1 MSGTWVDAL
10 VEVHRIFGLLILVY
24 VAMSAAIYLFLTAVA
39 AFSLWRDRDL
49 SEIQYSSVL
58 ETELVPPLSIIV
70 PAYNEEIN
78 IVGSVRSLLSINY
91 KQFEIV
97 VVNDGS
103 KDKTVQIMLEE
114 FDMTEVKGRVPF
126 SGLKK
131 ETKPIRAVYRSLRHP
146 NLVLVDKENGGK
158 ADALNVGINVCRYPY
173 FVSLDGDTVL
183 DPDAFIKV
191 VKPIMDARPGEEI
204 VATGGSVGIANGSTV
219 DSGYLNS
226 ASVRLSGKPLVVMQV
241 VEYLRAF
248 LMGRIGL
255 SRYNMLLLVSGAF
268 GVFKKSWV
276 VEAGGYETGTIGED
290 MELTVRLHELIRQKK
305 SKARIVYVPEP
316 VCWTEAPESTTILKR
331 QRTRWQRGLYESL
344 RSHKNMILNPR
355 YGRVGLGSMP
365 FFLFVELLGPLVEL
379 LGYVTVL
386 LGFFLDRINVEIS
399 LMLALVM
406 LLFGSLMS
414 TMSVLFEEWRF
425 HNYNRISDTFRL
437 FFYAL
442 SESFWYRPLM
452 TWWRTIGLFEA
463 IRGKKHGWGEMT
475 RVNVLGANKKPAI
488 GAGISPIAVP
498 QEVVLA
504 QPETSS
510 EPAAE
515 RESAGGAEGGAAP
528 ENAAPKAPSKPAAR
542 KPARRLWAG
551 LAALMLLLLAPWI
564 VWEASPAKTL
574 SVAVLDKTVDDD
586 SYREHKGL
594 FWILNQQKYRMPG
607 GGKYLYDRDYY
618 GYDPAVN
625 GERPEERTMA
635 DLNPDTQLIYVADT
649 YGPAET
655 GIADDP
661 DAGVP
666 TNAGGQEPTARRGGM
681 KTLDVNV
688 LETAASRGAML
699 IAEFNSVAAPTEE
712 PVRNRAG
719 ALLGMKWTGW
729 TARYFPNLA
738 QGAEIPDWVP
748 SRYREITGQTW
759 SYTGGGFLFVHE
771 SGDLFVLRD
780 GEESDG
786 GARISFTDA
795 GSERFGIDAN
805 TRYNYWFDIV
815 TASGGSDTLAEY
827 ELPLTANGRAVLAER
842 GVPEQFPAVLRRE
855 VSAEEA
861 AQPLPFGATS
871 SPAVGQVSYYFA
883 GDYADRSGYP
893 FWRRYAGW
901 PAFKSLFTLD
911 TRNSEDAFYWDVYVP
926 MMQKVLAE
934 AADIS
939 FQNR

>member
-1 MSGTWVDAL
+1 MSGTWVDIL
-10 VEVHRIFGLLILVY
+10 VEVHRIFGILIIVY
-24 VAMSAAIYLFLTAVA
+24 VAMSAAVYLFLTAAA

-49 SEIQYSSVL
+49 SEIQYSAVL

-103 KDKTVQIMLEE
+103 KDKTVEIMLQE
-114 FDMTEVKGRVPF
+114 FHMTEVKGRVPF

-183 DPDAFIKV
+183 DTDAFIKV

-226 ASVRLSGKPLVVMQV
+226 ASVRLSSKPLVVMQV

-290 MELTVRLHELIRQKK
+290 MELTVRLHELIRRKK

-316 VCWTEAPESTTILKR
+316 VCWTEAPESLTILKR
-331 QRTRWQRGLYESL
+331 QRTRWHRGLYESL

-365 FFLFVELLGPLVEL
+365 FFLFIELLGPLVEL
-379 LGYVTVL
+379 LGYATVI

-452 TWWRTIGLFEA
+452 TWWRTIGLFQA

-475 RVNVLGANKKPAI
+475 RVNVLGANKKQIVVP
-488 GAGISPIAVP
+488 SPIAVP
-498 QEVVLA
+498 EEVALAAQEHE
-504 QPETSS
+504 PEQNQNQ
-510 EPAAE
+510 EAE
-515 RESAGGAEGGAAP
+515 A
-528 ENAAPKAPSKPAAR
+528 KKPAIR
-542 KPARRLWAG
+542 KKKPVPKFWVG
-551 LAALMLLLLAPWI
+551 LAALMLLLLAPWM
-564 VWEASPAKTL
+564 VWEASPTKML
-574 SVAVLDKTVDDD
+574 SVAVLDKTVNDA

-594 FWILNQQKYRMPG
+594 FWILNQQKYRMSSG
-607 GGKYLYDRDYY
+607 EKYLYDRDYY
-618 GYDPAVN
+618 GYDPVAP
-625 GERPEERTMA
+625 GERPVERTMTNLSPA
-635 DLNPDTQLIYVADT
+635 TQLIYVADT
-649 YGPAET
+649 YGLSESSKAS
-655 GIADDP
+655 DP

-666 TNAGGQEPTARRGGM
+666 VNAGGMEPVSAQGGM

-688 LETAASRGAML
+688 METAASRGTML
-699 IAEFNSVAAPTEE
+699 VAEFNSVATPTEE
-712 PVRNRAG
+712 AVRNRAS

-729 TARYFPNLA
+729 TARYFPNLTK
-738 QGAEIPDWVP
+738 GVEIPAWVP
-748 SRYREITGQTW
+748 ERYRQITGQDW
-759 SYTGGGFLFVHE
+759 NYTGAGFLFVHE

-786 GARISFTDA
+786 GVRISFTDA
-795 GSERFGIDAN
+795 GRDRFGMHPND
-805 TRYNYWFDIV
+805 RYNYWFDIV
-815 TASGGSDTLAEY
+815 TASSGSQVLAEY
-827 ELPLTANGRAVLAER
+827 HLPLTANGRAMLAER
-842 GVPEQFPAVLRRE
+842 GVPENFPAVIRRE
-855 VSAEEA
+855 VSADGSSE
-861 AQPLPFGATS
+861 PLPFGATAA
-871 SPAVGQVSYYFA
+871 PAAGQVSYYFA
-883 GDYADRSGYP
+883 GDYADRANYP

-901 PAFKSLFTLD
+901 PAFKSLLTLD
-911 TRNSEDAFYWDVYVP
+911 TRSSEDAFYWDVYVP
-926 MMQKVLAE
+926 MMEKILNE
-934 AADIS
+934 AAQIKVGS
-939 FQNR
+939 E